1 MEPTDTNAI
10 TEFAIVVAG
19 FSGLIVAVVQRDGEI
34 RALDKYRTV
43 TMLMYAFSAA
53 FGSLFPILVESFG
66 ISGSQ
71 LWWFSGFGFLL
82 LLIVSTLATGLLT
95 LMLSAE
101 ERRQLRKW
109 MWALVI
115 GGNSIL
121 IAWLAYSL
129 AAAQQWV
136 IGAFFSGLIW
146 QLLLSSILFTRL
158 MIQLRSG
165 GVND

>member
-19 FSGLIVAVVQRDGEI
+19 FSGLILAVVQRDGEM

-53 FGSLFPILVESFG
+53 FASLFPTLVQSLG
-66 ISGSQ
+66 ISGPQ
-71 LWWFSGFGFLL
+71 LWWYSGLGLLL
-82 LLIVSTLATGLLT
+82 LLITSTLATGLCT

-101 ERRQLRKW
+101 ERGQLRKW
-109 MWALVI
+109 MWILVI

-121 IAWLAYSL
+121 IAWLGYSL
-129 AAAQQWV
+129 AQAPQWV
-136 IGAFFSGLIW
+136 PGAFFSGLIW
-146 QLLLSSILFTRL
+146 QLVLSSILFTRL
-158 MIQLRSG
+158 LTQMGSG
-165 GVND
+165 HAND